1 MYTGL
6 WDCRCLGDQSKIF
19 WRSRIT
25 GSDAADLRAGLPLVE
40 MHEVLIC
47 MLLKTVIY
55 SAQAFSVA
63 QPFPYITI
71 LEDRSLLVTSI
82 HLFSAPVHFRGVVV
96 EHVLVL
102 LL

>member
-71 LEDRSLLVTSI
+71 LEDGSVERKSQQLVFPTLPHPCSLGKEMC
-82 HLFSAPVHFRGVVV
+82 P
-96 EHVLVL
+96 E
-102 LL
+102 